1 MANADLSTRR
11 GLLLLWPV
19 CVIDGLDAYFGFGS
33 TIEFREEELLLLR
46 SGYV

>member
-33 TIEFREEELLLLR
+33 QAAVDDDAR
-46 SGYV
+46 SVSSWE